1 MSTTPVMLEPMYET
15 DEGLEYVVNP
25 NDYKAIQT
33 LIDADKFRMAFH
45 FQTVDGACIY
55 GVTKKATWGID
66 MEVYTYLRKNPYT
79 RWMILKLLTLG
90 HFDIGVMHLGSYH
103 VIKETDITAYTNED
117 NNEIILHYTYPR
129 SKPGNVAWR
138 SIKWDLF
145 AQKVDEMNEE
155 ARQLVKENEKMYIQ
169 KQTTEI

>member
-1 MSTTPVMLEPMYET
+1 MASVPVMLEPMYET

-33 LIDADKFRMAFH
+33 LIDADKLRMGFH
-45 FQTVDGACIY
+45 FQTVDGACIF
-55 GVTKKATWGID
+55 GLTKKATWGID
-66 MEVYTYLRKNPYT
+66 MEVYQYLRKNPYT
-79 RWMILKLLTLG
+79 RRMILKLLTLG
-90 HFDIGVMHLGSYH
+90 HFDIGILRVGSYH
-103 VIKETDITAYTNED
+103 VIKEITSYTNEE
-117 NNEIILHYTYPR
+117 NSEIILHYTYPR

-145 AQKVDEMNEE
+145 SEMVKEMNDE
-155 ARQLVKENEKMYIQ
+155 ARELALENDKLYKQ